1 MKIYV
6 YTPLNSC
13 FQNKEILDMNNY
25 YFDYGNYEVNN
36 KDKVIVKDMLN
47 SALFRI
53 FYNITIFIKMYYGS
67 SDDSYDDLLRE
78 RKNIKRKNKNVTGI
92 IFTPIFYKNKEIE
105 FKLLECN
112 ENTILKIYR
121 VKNGKNFY
129 YEIYEGKVEVI
140 YNGKKR
146 K

>member
-13 FQNKEILDMNNY
+13 FQNKEILDMNSY

-36 KDKVIVKDMLN
+36 KDNVIVKDMLN

-53 FYNITIFIKMYYGS
+53 FYNITIFIKMYFGS
-67 SDDSYDDLLRE
+67 FDDGYSDLLNE
-78 RKNIKRKNKNVTGI
+78 RKNIKRKNKNVIGV
-92 IFTPIFYKNKEIE
+92 IFTPIIYKNKEIE
-105 FKLLECN
+105 FKLVECN

-140 YNGKKR
+140 YNDKKR